1 MKKALLVV
9 LALFSVNAFAADK
22 PIVDVSNMGVA
33 EMNDVVRKMSKA
45 DFMKL
50 YRYYNQAVLND
61 WNNGAKGEDKV
72 SVAAC
77 NIFSNLNL
85 VGKSRD
91 KITFA
96 ETKSIDRENKKS
108 VMKLCMKNIF

>member
-9 LALFSVNAFAADK
+9 LALFSANAFAADK

-33 EMNDVVRKMSKA
+33 EIDDLVKKMDSA

-50 YRYYNQAVLND
+50 YRYYNQAVLDD
-61 WNNGAKGEDKV
+61 WDNGAKGEDKV
-72 SVAAC
+72 SPKAC
-77 NIFSNLNL
+77 KIRLDL
-85 VGKSRD
+85 GMAGKRHD
-91 KITFA
+91 KINQS
-96 ETKSIDRENKKS
+96 EIKKVDRENKKS